1 VEIRAVTDLELL
13 LDEVLLCD
21 LPHEEWREDVPLFAP
36 CSVAATHR
44 FSYCDGRAWNICQL
58 TADVLER
65 VDYLRFHFGCGTDCS
80 QLREL

>member
-1 VEIRAVTDLELL
+1 
-13 LDEVLLCD
+13 
-21 LPHEEWREDVPLFAP
+21 VPLFAP